1 MASMNNKN
9 NLLNYKEIGLR
20 IRAEREKLGLS
31 REKFAELVCLS
42 PYYVGQLERGE
53 RKMSLDTFAI
63 VSNVLGV
70 STDYLLYGPNHY
82 MENIIIRES
91 IDHIYKK
98 TMDTE
103 LKELL
108 EILKGSTKKELALIK
123 DISRLIL
130 PYLKK

>member
-1 MASMNNKN
+1 
-9 NLLNYKEIGLR
+9 
-20 IRAEREKLGLS
+20 
-31 REKFAELVCLS
+31 
-42 PYYVGQLERGE
+42 
-53 RKMSLDTFAI
+53 
-63 VSNVLGV
+63 
-70 STDYLLYGPNHY
+70 